1 MFFLTLFLQFYF
13 NIRILEKELSTY
25 IIWKAVITYS
35 QDIIHVL
42 KHWELITARATAA
55 PSANPC
61 HHPCPPIIVCQRS
74 CHPPWSIVALEACS
88 LPWLEKSTRVPPL
101 FHQLQL
107 VNPTAINESMRTKV
121 PTVNIS
127 YKSYQQ
133 ERAKACI
140 RLICMWAYVVCFVW
154 AIGIWSIKY
163 FYCYIAGCQHSSV
176 LKL

>member
-1 MFFLTLFLQFYF
+1 M
-13 NIRILEKELSTY
+13 
-25 IIWKAVITYS
+25 
-35 QDIIHVL
+35 
-42 KHWELITARATAA
+42 ITARATAA

-107 VNPTAINESMRTKV
+107 VNPTAINENMRTKV

-133 ERAKACI
+133 EMAKACI
-140 RLICMWAYVVCFVW
+140 RLVCLWAYVVCFVW
-154 AIGIWSIKY
+154 AIGIWSTKY
-163 FYCYIAGCQHSSV
+163 FYWYIVGCQHSSIFEIV
-176 LKL
+176 ILNQTSTLLVPCNIFFFQLLGASSLFFFHNGHT